1 MLKIKDVSF
10 SYNKDQDSETKAL
23 SKIDLTVKKGEFV
36 SIIGLNGS
44 GKSTLSHMLN
54 GLLKPQQGEV
64 LVDGISTADD
74 DNMFAIRQKVGL
86 LFQNPDNQIIATIV
100 EEDIAFGPE
109 NTGVEREEIH
119 KRIEDSLKAVG
130 MLAYRKHEPHAL
142 SAGQKQKIA
151 IAGVLA
157 MKPEYLVF
165 DEPTSYLDPAGRRN
179 LMLLLKELNAKQGVA
194 IINVTHFPEQLFY
207 GQRVVAIHEGSI
219 VFDGS
224 VAQFFENKEALALTG
239 IETPLWLQLKDRF
252 EIYHEKLEQADSNEE
267 LGDIL
272 CSLS

>member
-1 MLKIKDVSF
+1 MIKIKDVSF
-10 SYNKDQDSETKAL
+10 NYNKDQDSETKAL
-23 SKIDLTVKKGEFV
+23 SKIDLTIKKDEFV

-109 NTGVEREEIH
+109 NIGVERDEIH

-130 MLAYRKHEPHAL
+130 MEAYRRHEPHAL

-157 MKPEYLVF
+157 MRPEYLVF

-179 LMLLLKELNAKQGVA
+179 LMLLLKELNTEQGVA

-207 GQRVVAIHEGSI
+207 GQRVVAMHEGSI
-219 VFDGS
+219 VFDGK

-252 EIYHEKLEQADSNEE
+252 EIYHEGLEQADSNEK